1 MTNKIDEQSS
11 LGIAATKEQ
20 LQSLID
26 ISTQQ
31 IEKLREEHEELTK
44 KLGNYEY
51 GSSKFNETAGSLQDV
66 EDEMCIR
73 DSYKA
78 APQRNLELS
87 FSSAGD
93 PGAVTIT
100 FDVLEDRDG
109 NVLDI
114 VEIED
119 GE

>member
-1 MTNKIDEQSS
+1 METLDKNEEGELIPLKI
-11 LGIAATKEQ
+11 
-20 LQSLID
+20 
-26 ISTQQ
+26 
-31 IEKLREEHEELTK
+31 
-44 KLGNYEY
+44 
-51 GSSKFNETAGSLQDV
+51 TA
-66 EDEMCIR
+66 
-73 DSYKA
+73 YKA
-78 APQRNLELS
+78 VPQRNLELS